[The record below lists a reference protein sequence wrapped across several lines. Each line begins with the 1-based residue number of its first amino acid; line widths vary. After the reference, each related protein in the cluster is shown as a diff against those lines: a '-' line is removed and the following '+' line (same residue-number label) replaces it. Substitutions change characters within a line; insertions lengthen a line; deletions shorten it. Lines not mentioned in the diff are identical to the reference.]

1 MIYCYTKEKGA
12 VWYIMK
18 TVQDLR
24 FIHAQPVIAMIALIL
39 GVLVFVVVMNVVRK
53 EIIRENP
60 NMSDS
65 EFTPVGF
72 SVFAGSVATAGVA
85 VLFLMFGFVTPSHVT
100 ASMASTM
107 VKVSDNFKLQP
118 QMMDAQVK
126 AINHDSGETKVV
138 KLNHLKTT
146 LDHKHNVK
154 PGDLVTVS
162 YQQKFGKVIGFNVS
176 GLDSTKPVKLH
187 VEKVQRVDNHE
198 ANHLKTVYQ
207 AK

>member
-1 MIYCYTKEKGA
+1 M
-12 VWYIMK
+12 
-18 TVQDLR
+18 
-24 FIHAQPVIAMIALIL
+24 
-39 GVLVFVVVMNVVRK
+39 
-53 EIIRENP
+53 
-60 NMSDS
+60 
-65 EFTPVGF
+65 
-72 SVFAGSVATAGVA
+72 
-85 VLFLMFGFVTPSHVT
+85 PSHVT
-100 ASMASTM
+100 ASMASTT

-126 AINHDSGETKVV
+126 AINHDSGEIKVV

-176 GLDSTKPVKLH
+176 VLDSTKPVKLH
-187 VEKVQRVDNHE
+187 VEKVQRGD
-198 ANHLKTVYQ
+198 NHLKTVYQ